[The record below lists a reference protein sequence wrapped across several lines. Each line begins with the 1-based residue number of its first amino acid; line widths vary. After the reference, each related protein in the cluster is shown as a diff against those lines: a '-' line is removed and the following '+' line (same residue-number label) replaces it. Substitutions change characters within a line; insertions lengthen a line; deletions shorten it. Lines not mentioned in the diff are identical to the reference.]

1 MMITKCRRF
10 SEIIKVRCCTQHLE
24 LSKNSK
30 SWKLFPRWQK
40 EPPELRL
47 GVKLCMSFA
56 SQDIV
61 FLSQRM
67 CIDAV
72 WEYDK
77 GGIRQRRGKRKEK
90 KWWRK
95 REKDEKEGGGRIQ
108 SLVASTLYH
117 FLVFFFFFWLCCV
130 ACRVLVSNQGLNLCH
145 LHWELGVLATGPP
158 GTSPLFYF
166 KHIMSAE
173 LGQIPECHD
182 TSGLQL
188 VRLYLLL
195 K

>member
-1 MMITKCRRF
+1 MQFGNMIKEVFGRGEGR
-10 SEIIKVRCCTQHLE
+10 ERKKVME
-24 LSKNSK
+24 
-30 SWKLFPRWQK
+30 
-40 EPPELRL
+40 EE
-47 GVKLCMSFA
+47 
-56 SQDIV
+56 
-61 FLSQRM
+61 
-67 CIDAV
+67 
-72 WEYDK
+72 
-77 GGIRQRRGKRKEK
+77 
-90 KWWRK
+90 

-117 FLVFFFFFWLCCV
+117 FLVFFIFWLCCV
-130 ACRVLVSNQGLNLCH
+130 ARRVLVSNQGSNLCH

-188 VRLYLLL
+188 ARLYLLL

>member
-1 MMITKCRRF
+1 MERESEPGKTFLQVIKQMNQSSDSPPFFAKSMETIHLPSFPQFSSLSNGDMIITKCRKF

-30 SWKLFPRWQK
+30 SWKLFPRRQK

-56 SQDIV
+56 SQVIV

-90 KWWRK
+90 S
-95 REKDEKEGGGRIQ
+95 DGGRERK
-108 SLVASTLYH
+108 S
-117 FLVFFFFFWLCCV
+117 
-130 ACRVLVSNQGLNLCH
+130 
-145 LHWELGVLATGPP
+145 
-158 GTSPLFYF
+158 
-166 KHIMSAE
+166 
-173 LGQIPECHD
+173 
-182 TSGLQL
+182 
-188 VRLYLLL
+188 
-195 K
+195 